1 MVTAKIIG
9 ERELLRRLRKLDPG
23 TNTRILRVA
32 LVGQM
37 DWLLERAAKTYFER
51 GPRATASGF
60 GRSSRRSSGQS
71 YYFSAK
77 SHPPNPPPGPLVT
90 RSGTKGLGPSLLHP
104 SSVDKSELPKRIKGG
119 SRLPYAAIHEKGGGN
134 IPARPYL
141 RPALNDLKSSGAG
154 ERILRVAW
162 ERFGLRP

>member
-23 TNTRILRVA
+23 TNTRILRTA

-51 GPRATASGF
+51 GPRAEG
-60 GRSSRRSSGQS
+60 S
-71 YYFSAK
+71 YYQSAK
-77 SHPPNPPPGPLVT
+77 AKPPNPPPGPLVT
-90 RSGTKGLGPSLLHP
+90 RSGDKGLGPSLLHP